1 MANSEAQRAIRSTGV
16 LRVVFGL
23 VCLALLLL
31 ALGVYL
37 VSTMFSS
44 ATERTPGT
52 VVDMVSNGK
61 GLVPLV
67 GYTVAGKSYTQR
79 SELYGSFSSFRVG
92 DQVTILYEPNNPQ
105 HSEIEGYQVGSFVA
119 LLLGIIGLVFGVV
132 TVILV
137 VVNFLLRRRQR

>member
-79 SELYGSFSSFRVG
+79 SELYSSFSSFRVG